1 MIFVDRLQ
9 FSSELN
15 KLVAMAMVSSFW
27 EYLLLSIIVIKH
39 SLGKQGT
46 EYYIQAS
53 KIYKHCCNHPQQT
66 RLKINNKTIQDQII
80 QLGHFWCKKTCSRR
94 MSKVLATVSNY
105 VTAPLSGR
113 QYTTIYSS
121 RGQYWEMFVHG
132 IAIYS
137 CLLTSSAV
145 AILSLSRLTNQ
156 YINILVVALLAYIM
170 KHSS

>member
-1 MIFVDRLQ
+1 MGVKMESNEPTWKRPCILSVIFVDRLQ

-27 EYLLLSIIVIKH
+27 EYLLLSIIVIEH

-113 QYTTIYSS
+113 QYTTIIQLKRTILRNVCPWYS
-121 RGQYWEMFVHG
+121 H
-132 IAIYS
+132 I
-137 CLLTSSAV
+137 
-145 AILSLSRLTNQ
+145 
-156 YINILVVALLAYIM
+156 
-170 KHSS
+170 